1 MEEKG
6 ERNAGAGRKRNG
18 GIGESLPLLGGCERV
33 ADNKKYYYLKL
44 KDNFFDNDSMVVL
57 ESMQDGYIYSNI
69 LLKLYL
75 KSLKDDGRLMLSGR
89 IPYNSST
96 LAMVTRHSVGDVERA
111 IKAFQELDIVEILD
125 NGAIYMTDIQNFIG
139 QSSTEADRK
148 RAYRNR
154 IENEKRGQLESQ
166 DSNAYKAIGQMS
178 DKCPDKSPPERELE
192 RELETELET
201 HTERD
206 MRARASKPTLEY
218 FDEFWEKYPKKLARK
233 KAQESWGK
241 LKPDSVL
248 TGEII
253 AGVKAWAQSS
263 QWMENGGKYIPYPS
277 TFLNQER
284 WKETPQA
291 AGSVEGLKHL
301 RAIPDYNT
309 EPDSIE
315 KMRMMRQQEGER
327 RD

>member
-1 MEEKG
+1 M
-6 ERNAGAGRKRNG
+6 
-18 GIGESLPLLGGCERV
+18 

-44 KDNFFDNDSMVVL
+44 KDNFFDSDSMVVL

-75 KSLKDDGRLMLSGR
+75 KSLKDDGRLMLNGR

-111 IKAFQELDIVEILD
+111 IKAFEELDIVEILD

-166 DSNAYKAIGQMS
+166 DPNAYKAIGQMS
-178 DKCPDKSPPERELE
+178 DKCPDKSPPEIERELE
-192 RELETELET
+192 RELDLET

-206 MRARASKPTLEY
+206 ARARASASKPTLES
-218 FDEFWEKYPKKLARK
+218 FDEFWKKYPNKIK
-233 KAQESWGK
+233 QE
-241 LKPDSVL
+241 
-248 TGEII
+248 
-253 AGVKAWAQSS
+253 
-263 QWMENGGKYIPYPS
+263 
-277 TFLNQER
+277 
-284 WKETPQA
+284 QA
-291 AGSVEGLKHL
+291 ASLWLSIDPDQTLIEEIMQGLDRWLASDQWDRGVYQSPVNWL
-301 RAIPDYNT
+301 RDKRWMDHPPKAKKTSGNPFL
-309 EPDSIE
+309 E
-315 KMRMMRQQEGER
+315 MMAEEEAGEEVFF
-327 RD
+327 

>member
-1 MEEKG
+1 M
-6 ERNAGAGRKRNG
+6 
-18 GIGESLPLLGGCERV
+18 S
-33 ADNKKYYYLKL
+33 DNKKYYYLKL
-44 KDNFFDNDSMVVL
+44 KDNFFDSDSMVVL

-178 DKCPDKSPPERELE
+178 DKCPDKSPPELKLELDLELE
-192 RELETELET
+192 KNIGHE
-201 HTERD
+201 
-206 MRARASKPTLEY
+206 KPVTDAGEQK
-218 FDEFWEKYPKKLARK
+218 FEKFWEAYPKKIAK
-233 KAQESWGK
+233 KAVLQKWKNLKVNDALFESIMKG
-241 LKPDSVL
+241 L
-248 TGEII
+248 E
-253 AGVKAWAQSS
+253 AWKRSQ
-263 QWMENGGKYIPYPS
+263 QWMKDGGQYIPNPT

-284 WKETPQA
+284 WNDEIT
-291 AGSVEGLKHL
+291 EGVGNVGKSTAEDFEDKYKQLYAN
-301 RAIPDYNT
+301 R
-309 EPDSIE
+309 
-315 KMRMMRQQEGER
+315 
-327 RD
+327 